1 MTRRKKAPLW
11 PELRRILD
19 DLPGLSG
26 VLDRAGRRYV
36 QLSRVGGTVEVPPA
50 ERRAVERLGCHVE
63 PRGRVK
69 LSELDR
75 AFRASR
81 LEVGLPAVLEAY
93 LGESLVTRRESRE
106 REDVAWLE
114 LLARVS
120 ALDIPAWVARWLRE
134 EQSTLRAEW
143 RRHDDSW
150 PSGLQAAVSAAV
162 ALAEAGEG
170 MELPRLAYRTSGDA
184 HALDS
189 DRPAGRLF
197 ERLLLHRHSD
207 VGFSSPLSAED
218 RESLFAMSGLAVDE
232 LSSTVHVVG
241 LLGTDDLVTAAR
253 AGRHVLALPL
263 RTLYAIK
270 DDVRAYRDV
279 VFAVENRSVL
289 SVLHRQLAGIAVE
302 RYPTLVCTGGHLSL
316 ATLRLLDRLTA
327 GGAVVWYS
335 GDFDAKGLMIAD
347 GLASRYGDALELW
360 RMNTEAFHQ
369 ALGGRRRKLEIDP
382 GRFSRGAAARF
393 PELRRAIGT
402 DGAAYREGLADLLL
416 GDVRC
421 WISDE

>member
-1 MTRRKKAPLW
+1 LW

-19 DLPGLSG
+19 DLPGLSV
-26 VLDRAGRRYV
+26 VLDRAARRYV
-36 QLSRVGGTVEVPPA
+36 QLSRVGGTVEVEPA

-106 REDVAWLE
+106 REDAAWLE
-114 LLARVS
+114 LMARVS
-120 ALDIPAWVARWLRE
+120 ALDVPAWADRWLRE

-150 PSGLQAAVSAAV
+150 PSELQAAVSAAV
-162 ALAEAGEG
+162 ALEEAGEG
-170 MELPRLAYRTSGDA
+170 MELPRLAYRACGDA

-189 DRPAGRLF
+189 DRTAGRLL

-241 LLGTDDLVTAAR
+241 LHGTDDLVAAAR
-253 AGRHVLALPL
+253 TGRHVLALPL
-263 RTLYAIK
+263 RTLYAIRT
-270 DDVRAYRDV
+270 DVRAYRDV

-289 SVLHRQLAGIAVE
+289 SVLHRQLAEVPVE

-327 GGAVVWYS
+327 GGAAVRYS

-360 RMNTEAFHQ
+360 RMNTEAFRR

-382 GRFSRGAAARF
+382 GPFSRGAAARF

-402 DGAAYREGLADLLL
+402 EGAAYQEGLADLLL
-416 GDVRC
+416 EDVRR
-421 WISDE
+421 WISDG

>member
-1 MTRRKKAPLW
+1 LW

-36 QLSRVGGTVEVPPA
+36 QLSRVGGTVEVQPA
-50 ERRAVERLGCHVE
+50 ERRAVERLGCRVE

-81 LEVGLPAVLEAY
+81 LEAGLPAVLEAY
-93 LGESLVTRRESRE
+93 LGESLVTRRESRG
-106 REDVAWLE
+106 REDAAWLE
-114 LLARVS
+114 LMARLS
-120 ALDIPAWVARWLRE
+120 ALDVPAWVDRWLQKE
-134 EQSTLRAEW
+134 ESTLRAEW

-150 PSGLQAAVSAAV
+150 PSGLQAAVSAAA
-162 ALAEAGEG
+162 ALEEAGEG
-170 MELPRLAYRTSGDA
+170 TELPRLAYRTCGDA

-189 DRPAGRLF
+189 DRTAGRLF

-207 VGFSSPLSAED
+207 VDFSSPLSAED

-241 LLGTDDLVTAAR
+241 LLGTDHLVSAAR

-270 DDVRAYRDV
+270 NDVRAYRDV

-289 SVLHRQLAGIAVE
+289 SVLHRQLAEAPVE

-316 ATLRLLDRLTA
+316 ATLRLLDRLIA

-369 ALGGRRRKLEIDP
+369 ALGGRRRMLEIDP

-402 DGAAYREGLADLLL
+402 DGAAYQEGLADLLL
-416 GDVRC
+416 EDVRC
-421 WISDE
+421 WISDDAPRHP